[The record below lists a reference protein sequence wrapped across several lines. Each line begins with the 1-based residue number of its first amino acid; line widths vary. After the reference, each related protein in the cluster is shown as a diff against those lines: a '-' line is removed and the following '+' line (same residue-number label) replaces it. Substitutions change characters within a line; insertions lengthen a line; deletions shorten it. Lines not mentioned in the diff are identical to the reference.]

1 MSVIYN
7 RTSLQIPESWWKWAQ
22 TSQGLERYRYIEDFF
37 HRLGWKSFVP
47 LPETETTKNTG
58 ALPFQL
64 TSENGKGIYI
74 VIVPEYLLTL
84 PSKIKNR
91 NLDFCPLSRL
101 LLEEFSDEHSRYVLL
116 TDFSKFHLY
125 SIHDQTLI
133 MWADYPAQFQMEMA
147 PYILEPCVDNG
158 SLDEIPH
165 TPKST
170 MARELRDWNISW
182 VKKFQQTTDISEEK
196 ANIIIDRFFILHH
209 IFSYRIF
216 WKTQEF
222 LEERL
227 LDLVD
232 IAITQEKPE
241 GIGEQLIALFH
252 DMWFDWRIGCFQ
264 IDTEIDRVLSQDEIS
279 TELIYEYS
287 LLSPHK
293 FDIAVLLESFN
304 YGDSLERMRIRMIP
318 EPNPDREAYL
328 HIQTKETI
336 DRAQIEVDIS
346 EEGYRS
352 ILFWFDRLIKCYEML
367 EEKEKST
374 LPPLDT
380 TEDLWTWSQR
390 NNNIPATFRNKIQ
403 QACLH
408 GFRIYYQNARQLRI
422 ARLLLTIH
430 LIQLY
435 SEYRHPLEKFP
446 SIDHIFVKK
455 PEPIPSE
462 RSMTKRISI
471 S

>member
-1 MSVIYN
+1 MSVLHN
-7 RTSLQIPESWWKWAQ
+7 RVSLQISESWWKWAQ
-22 TSQGLERYRYIEDFF
+22 ASQGIERYRYIEDFF

-47 LPETETTKNTG
+47 LPETEVIKNTG
-58 ALPFQL
+58 VLPFLL
-64 TSENGKGIYI
+64 TSEHGKEICV
-74 VIVPEYLLTL
+74 VIVPEHLFTL
-84 PSKIKNR
+84 PSNIKN
-91 NLDFCPLSRL
+91 NYLDFCPLSRL
-101 LLEEFSDEHSRYVLL
+101 LFEEFSDKHLHYVLM

-125 SIHDQTLI
+125 SIPNQTLI

-147 PYILEPCVDNG
+147 PFILEPCVNKG

-165 TPKST
+165 IPKSS
-170 MARELRDWNISW
+170 MARELRDWNNSW
-182 VKKFQQTTDISEEK
+182 IKKFQKVADITEEK

-209 IFSYRIF
+209 VFSHRIF
-216 WKTQEF
+216 WKTHEF

-227 LDLVD
+227 LDLID
-232 IAITQEKPE
+232 MAITQQEPA
-241 GIGEQLIALFH
+241 GIGENLIALFH

-279 TELIYEYS
+279 AELLYEYP
-287 LLSPHK
+287 LLSPGK

-304 YGDSLERMRIRMIP
+304 YGDSFERMRVRMIP

-328 HIQTKETI
+328 HKQTKETI
-336 DRAQIEVDIS
+336 DQAQIEVDIS
-346 EEGYRS
+346 EEGYRA

-367 EEKEKST
+367 EEIETAKRT
-374 LPPLDT
+374 PPEDID
-380 TEDLWTWSQR
+380 DLWTWGQR
-390 NNNIPATFRNKIQ
+390 NNNIPMTFRNKIQ

-435 SEYRHPLEKFP
+435 SESKHPLEKFP
-446 SIDHIFVKK
+446 SMEHVFIKK

-462 RSMTKRISI
+462 RSMTRKISL
-471 S
+471 